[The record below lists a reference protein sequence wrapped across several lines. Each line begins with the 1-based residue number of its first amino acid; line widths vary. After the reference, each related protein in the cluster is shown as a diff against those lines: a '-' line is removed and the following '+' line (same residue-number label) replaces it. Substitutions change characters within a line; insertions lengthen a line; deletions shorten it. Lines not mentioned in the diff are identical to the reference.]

1 MKKHFL
7 LYRGESILLFLVQ
20 TVGRQ
25 SVEQRQFRSAPRQ
38 RSTSANRKN
47 PTSDGSGGG
56 GGGGLGADSD
66 MPDHDLEP
74 PRFSRRALERLL
86 NDWPAVQCTI
96 MSGVYES
103 SAEQLFGD
111 QGQACRQSGTALLD
125 KFTHSL
131 LVKCSAEM
139 LDTLLTTLIRELQN
153 ESIPGRQ
160 EEAVVVARRFVRSVA
175 RIFVIFTI
183 EMAPNTTKRRRLVYI
198 LLVFWFGLS
207 FVVGWMCIVVSRALL
222 EIDFCPRY
230 Y

>member
-1 MKKHFL
+1 M
-7 LYRGESILLFLVQ
+7 Q

-47 PTSDGSGGG
+47 PTSSE
-56 GGGGLGADSD
+56 GLVAESD

-96 MSGVYES
+96 MSGVHEGN
-103 SAEQLFGD
+103 EQLFGD
-111 QGQACRQSGTALLD
+111 HGQNSKQSGTALLD

-153 ESIPGRQ
+153 DTISGRQ
-160 EEAVVVARRFVRSVA
+160 EEAAAVARRFVRSAA

-183 EMAPNTTKRRRLVYI
+183 ETAPNSTKRRR
-198 LLVFWFGLS
+198 
-207 FVVGWMCIVVSRALL
+207 
-222 EIDFCPRY
+222 
-230 Y
+230 